1 VFAQLLTSNILKNF
15 ATVIFG
21 VGSDAAQAVSTAL
34 SCVATETTSILD
46 DKETEFT
53 PERLEIIKLTNEMIQ
68 SQPGGPLI
76 KESNNNKNDNEAE
89 KFFLSHLK

>member
-1 VFAQLLTSNILKNF
+1 
-15 ATVIFG
+15 
-21 VGSDAAQAVSTAL
+21 VSTAL

>member
-1 VFAQLLTSNILKNF
+1 MFAQLLTSNILKNF

-89 KFFLSHLK
+89 KFFLPHLK